1 MCRIICYNLI
11 GGNMAIITYILIIII
26 AICLLLIW
34 YINIYNNYQNYIIR
48 INEAESF
55 IDTTL
60 RKRFDLL
67 NKSIDI
73 IKNATGTK
81 KNVLELIK
89 DLKSVKISN
98 FDLDRKLYEAI
109 NEFNGY
115 KESNEDL
122 KNNEAFLKVDLS
134 LIESESEIVA
144 ARKYYNDIITDYNKL
159 VRTFPS
165 NIVAKISRYKT
176 KTYFDG
182 KNMEDEDIN
191 DFKL

>member
-1 MCRIICYNLI
+1 MEF
-11 GGNMAIITYILIIII
+11 ITYILIVCI

-67 NKSIDI
+67 NRSIEI
-73 IKNATGTK
+73 IKAVTNTK
-81 KNVLELIK
+81 KDVLSQIK
-89 DLKSVKISN
+89 DLKSVKLSN
-98 FDLDRKLYEAI
+98 FELDRKLYEAI
-109 NEFNGY
+109 NEFNSY
-115 KESNEDL
+115 KENNEEL
-122 KNNEAFLKVDLS
+122 KNNEAFLKVDLG
-134 LIESESEIVA
+134 LLESESEIVA

-165 NIVAKISRYKT
+165 NVVAKISGYKI

-182 KNMEDEDIN
+182 KNMEDEDLK

>member
-1 MCRIICYNLI
+1 MNLF
-11 GGNMAIITYILIIII
+11 TYILLIII

-34 YINIYNNYQNYIIR
+34 YISIFNNYQNYIIR
-48 INEAESF
+48 MNEAESF

-73 IKNATGTK
+73 IKNVTKTK
-81 KNVLELIK
+81 KDVLPMIK
-89 DLKSVKISN
+89 DLKSVKLSN

-109 NEFNGY
+109 NEFNGL
-115 KESNEDL
+115 KEANEEL
-122 KNNEAFLKVDLS
+122 KNNESFIKVDLG
-134 LIESESEIVA
+134 LVESEAEIVA
-144 ARKYYNDIITDYNKL
+144 ARKYYNDIVTDYNKL

-182 KNMEDEDIN
+182 KNMEDDDTK

>member
-1 MCRIICYNLI
+1 MEIF
-11 GGNMAIITYILIIII
+11 AYILVICIV
-26 AICLLLIW
+26 ICLLLIW

-67 NKSIDI
+67 NKSIEI
-73 IKNATGTK
+73 IKAVTKTK
-81 KNVLELIK
+81 KEVLEQIK
-89 DLKSVKISN
+89 DLKSVKLSN
-98 FDLDRKLYEAI
+98 FELDRKLYDAI
-109 NEFNGY
+109 NEFNGF

-122 KNNEAFLKVDLS
+122 KNNEGFLKVDLG
-134 LIESESEIVA
+134 LIESEAEIVA

-159 VRTFPS
+159 ARTFPS
-165 NIVAKISRYKT
+165 NIVAMISGYKV

-182 KNMEDEDIN
+182 KDMEDDDVN

>member
-1 MCRIICYNLI
+1 MTL
-11 GGNMAIITYILIIII
+11 TYILIIVIG
-26 AICLLLIW
+26 ICLLLMW
-34 YINIYNNYQNYIIR
+34 YINIYNTFQNFIIR

-73 IKNATGTK
+73 IKSVTNSK
-81 KNVLELIK
+81 KDVLVMIK
-89 DLKSVKISN
+89 ELKSVKLSN

-109 NEFNGY
+109 NEFNGL
-115 KESNEDL
+115 KESNEEL
-122 KNNEAFLKVDLS
+122 KNNESFIKVDLGI
-134 LIESESEIVA
+134 IESEAEIVA

-165 NIVAKISRYKT
+165 NIVATISRYKT